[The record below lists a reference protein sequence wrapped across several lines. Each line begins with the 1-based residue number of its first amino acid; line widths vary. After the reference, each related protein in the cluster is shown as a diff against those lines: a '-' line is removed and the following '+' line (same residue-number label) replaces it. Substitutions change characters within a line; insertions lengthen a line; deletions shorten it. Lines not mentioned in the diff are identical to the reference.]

1 MWYFDAPH
9 IVYGEDALTHLEG
22 LEGEKALIV
31 TDENM
36 VRLGF
41 VAWVEEA
48 LGRAGME
55 TAVFAE
61 VEPDPSL
68 QTARRAAQ
76 MAHEFGPDWL
86 VGLGGGS
93 SMDAA
98 KACWVLYEN
107 PGMDPAA
114 INPLE
119 ELTLREKAHLIAI
132 PTTIGT
138 GSEATWAIVL
148 TDTEAQCKL
157 GLGSRQSLPDLAIL
171 DPRFVADLP
180 GTIAADT
187 GMDALTHAIE
197 GYTNTWH
204 NEFSDGVALQ
214 AIRLIFEHLPRACQ
228 GDVEARE
235 RMQNAACLAGMAC
248 SNSLFALAHSL
259 GHSLGA
265 LFHVPH
271 GRNVGLFLPYTI
283 EFSVRGPEPTRYGE
297 IAHVLRLPAD
307 SETEAAAHLVEA
319 IRRLART
326 IGQPLTIRDLGID
339 EAEFEAS
346 LDRLVE
352 NAEADSQTLTSV
364 RVPTTEEFYSLY
376 RSAYAGRPVDF

>member
-9 IVYGEDALTHLEG
+9 IVYGEDALEG

-76 MAHEFGPDWL
+76 MAHEFGPDWV

-376 RSAYAGRPVDF
+376 RSAYDGRPVDF

>member
-9 IVYGEDALTHLEG
+9 IVYGEDALSHLER

-48 LGRAGME
+48 LGQAGME

-93 SMDAA
+93 AMDAA

-119 ELTLREKAHLIAI
+119 ELTL
-132 PTTIGT
+132 
-138 GSEATWAIVL
+138 
-148 TDTEAQCKL
+148 
-157 GLGSRQSLPDLAIL
+157 QSLPDLAIL

-180 GTIAADT
+180 ESIAADT

-214 AIRLIFEHLPRACQ
+214 AIRLIFEHLPMACQ
-228 GDVEARE
+228 GDVKARE
-235 RMQNAACLAGMAC
+235 WMQNAACLAGMAC

-265 LFHVPH
+265 VFHVPH

-307 SETEAAAHLVEA
+307 SEAEAATHLVEA

-339 EAEFEAS
+339 EAGFEAS

-352 NAEADSQTLTSV
+352 NAESDSQTLTSV